1 LGFGFRAELSDS
13 HKEMKKVLGSQPI
26 ELGVTGK
33 EPGTIKITV
42 LEGISSSL
50 EGMLFICKK

>member
-1 LGFGFRAELSDS
+1 MGFGLSAELSDG

-33 EPGTIKITV
+33 EPGTIKITI
-42 LEGISSSL
+42 EHASSSL